1 MRLSSS
7 SKALG
12 AEECG
17 AGSRCWNLLLLIVC
31 SGVSSTSNCL
41 YSGVSST
48 FNTRVYLLFLI
59 VCTLVYLLYLIVCT
73 WVYLLFLIVC
83 TWVYLLFLIVCSP
96 QVSSLTG
103 RPFDFLP
110 VNTV

>member
-1 MRLSSS
+1 MRLSS

-17 AGSRCWNLLLLIVC
+17 AGSHCWNLLLLIVC

-83 TWVYLLFLIVCSP
+83 TP
-96 QVSSLTG
+96 QVFSLTG